1 MDALLLIMLMG
12 RTFVELVE
20 FVYFSFTWNNKTLMA
35 SLCICDKIKPHS
47 CVEQWLAGECTMK
60 CSQASH

>member
-20 FVYFSFTWNNKTLMA
+20 FVYFSFTWSNKTLMA
-35 SLCICDKIKPHS
+35 SLCICDKIETS
-47 CVEQWLAGECTMK
+47 FMC
-60 CSQASH
+60 